1 MTFRDP
7 LMLLSLLNTKLRD
20 RYESLDDLCY
30 DEALDKKELIEFF
43 EQNNIYFDEENRQFK
58 QKWALWLTFL
68 LIFSFTVI
76 HYIKKNISHFGCG
89 FFHSSC

>member
-43 EQNNIYFDEENRQFK
+43 DQNNIYFDEENRQFK
-58 QKWALWLTFL
+58 QKWALLTHFF
-68 LIFSFTVI
+68 I
-76 HYIKKNISHFGCG
+76 NIQLYSYPLY
-89 FFHSSC
+89 